1 MKLHK
6 IIINEIT
13 KKEITNYIAVG
24 LLGMII
30 DFAIFYLALYFK
42 IPILIAQWC
51 GSLSGFTHNHIWQ
64 HYKVFKHNQK
74 FEKTYI
80 ISMIISIVSIVLS
93 GPILLLLNILIP
105 LIWLNKIII
114 LGFTF
119 IVLYFIRK
127 KFIFIT
133 TEQHIS

>member
-13 KKEITNYIAVG
+13 KKEIISYIAVG
-24 LLGMII
+24 LLGMVI

-42 IPILIAQWC
+42 IPLLIAQWC

-64 HYKVFKHNQK
+64 HYKVFNHNQK

-80 ISMIISIVSIVLS
+80 ISMIISAISIVLS
-93 GPILLLLNILIP
+93 GPILLYLNTFMP

-114 LGFTF
+114 LGITF
-119 IVLYFIRK
+119 ITLYFIRK

-133 TEQHIS
+133 KEF